1 MTLTLALLLVI
12 AYLSGALPWSVW
24 LGRAFYG
31 ADVRAVADGN
41 PGATNAF
48 RVGGWRLGVA
58 VMLLDFSKAFIP
70 VALARWA
77 LDLPGEQ
84 LFFVA
89 LMPTV
94 GHAFSIFLRFRGGRA
109 LATMF
114 GSWSGLTL
122 YEVPMVMGGA
132 AIGATLALKND
143 AHRALAVPGIAILYA
158 LLRGK
163 PAWMVALGAAQL
175 AILVA
180 KLLARARPLSAAEES
195 PRLKP

>member
-1 MTLTLALLLVI
+1 MTITLALLLVL
-12 AYLSGALPWSVW
+12 AYLSGAIPWSVW
-24 LGRAFYG
+24 LGRAFYR

-41 PGATNAF
+41 PGATNAY
-48 RVGGWRLGVA
+48 RIGGWRLGAAVA
-58 VMLLDFSKAFIP
+58 LHDFFKAFIP
-70 VALARWA
+70 VGIARWA
-77 LDLPGEQ
+77 LDLPAEQ

-109 LATMF
+109 LTTMF
-114 GSWSGLTL
+114 GAWSGLTL

-132 AIGATLALKND
+132 AIVATFALRND
-143 AHRALAVPGIAILYA
+143 AHRALAVPGMALLYT

-175 AILVA
+175 LILVI
-180 KLLARARPLSAAEES
+180 KLLAPARLVSAADES
-195 PRLKP
+195 PRVTP